1 MNSTVKLAIEALFV
15 GISTVIVGFFVS
27 QLYKLFVKK
36 KQSLPVECKN
46 WNKNHI
52 MEISLFLTGI
62 TMHVFYE
69 LAGMNKWYC
78 KHGVA
83 CTN

>member
-1 MNSTVKLAIEALFV
+1 MNTTVKLAIEALFV

-27 QLYKLFVKK
+27 QLSKLFVKN
-36 KQSLPVECKN
+36 QQLPIECKD
-46 WNKNHI
+46 WNKNYI
-52 MEISLFLTGI
+52 MEVSLFLTGI

-69 LAGMNKWYC
+69 LAGMNNWYC

-83 CTN
+83 CTI